1 MSKARQ
7 DIFEIYVKFFS
18 GLPCNFEVSA
28 QRSFDHKKTLA
39 SSLFNRSP
47 PSAVPNSGNSITL
60 PDQFKYSQK
69 PFIYSG
75 DYQLCPSSAPI

>member
-7 DIFEIYVKFFS
+7 YIFEIYEKFFPS
-18 GLPCNFEVSA
+18 HQCNFEVSA
-28 QRSFDHKKTLA
+28 QRSFVHKKTLA
-39 SSLFNRSP
+39 RSLFNRSP
-47 PSAVPNSGNSITL
+47 PPAAPASGNSITL
-60 PDQFKYSQK
+60 LGRFKYSQK